1 MTIRPVSKCQSN
13 FNEIAEL
20 CRNEREPVY
29 ITKNGYEDLVLIR
42 AQDYSRSIARLELY
56 DKLTVAQ
63 RQIDAGV
70 ATIEHDKL
78 FQELRERLNAREQ

>member
-20 CRNEREPVY
+20 CRSEREPVF
-29 ITKNGYEDLVLIR
+29 ITRNGYEDLVLVR
-42 AQDYSRSIARLELY
+42 AQDYTRGIARLELY
-56 DKLTVAQ
+56 DKLAAAQ

-70 ATIEHDKL
+70 PVIAHDEL
-78 FQELRERLNAREQ
+78 FRELRERLNARG

>member
-20 CRNEREPVY
+20 CRSEREPVF
-29 ITKNGYEDLVLIR
+29 ITRNGYEDLVLVR
-42 AQDYSRSIARLELY
+42 AQDYTRGIARLELY
-56 DKLTVAQ
+56 DKLAAAQ

-70 ATIEHDKL
+70 PVIAHDEL
-78 FQELRERLNAREQ
+78 FRELRERLNAHG